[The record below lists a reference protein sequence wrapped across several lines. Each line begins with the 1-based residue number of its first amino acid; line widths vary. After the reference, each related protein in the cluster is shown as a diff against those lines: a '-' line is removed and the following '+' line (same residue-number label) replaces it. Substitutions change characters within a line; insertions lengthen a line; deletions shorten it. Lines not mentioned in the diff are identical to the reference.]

1 MIDLLPM
8 WPEARRKGLRLLGDI
23 ESADQRLGGRA
34 RQAIGEGLARC
45 SRPPVTL
52 GPPSPGYER
61 LVLRNARCGASLA
74 ALSRDGDKN
83 RAPPRVA
90 PDGGWS
96 GEWRVIRD

>member
-52 GPPSPGYER
+52 GPPHLRLRSGLLSAIGDWCHAHRGSPYG
-61 LVLRNARCGASLA
+61 
-74 ALSRDGDKN
+74 
-83 RAPPRVA
+83 
-90 PDGGWS
+90 
-96 GEWRVIRD
+96 